1 MAVRASGKL
10 VAKISN
16 MLSKS
21 PDKTYVRKRK
31 MIELNTP
38 DEAKKKHAQ
47 MVILK
52 LQYALSDLLTIFEFI
67 SR

>member
-38 DEAKKKHAQ
+38 DEAKKTRT
-47 MVILK
+47 
-52 LQYALSDLLTIFEFI
+52 DGNFETSICFKRPADYI
-67 SR
+67 